1 MSRLIHRVTMF
12 KLPGAENQAKLIAAY
27 DQLAKDQKKDGK
39 PYIAYMCAGIAQDDA
54 RAKGYTI
61 VAQSKFHSLEDMKF
75 YEDSC
80 PAHAQL
86 KVTAKGLGPLEPPL
100 TVYFD
105 GAPAIDLTKA

>member
-1 MSRLIHRVTMF
+1 MSSCQSVAQICDSVVLVSDALF
-12 KLPGAENQAKLIAAY
+12 GVS
-27 DQLAKDQKKDGK
+27 KDGK

-80 PAHAQL
+80 PAHEQL